1 MIRFTII
8 FLVWIGSIPMSVWA
22 QSSDSTQ
29 SQVDKSEVLP
39 PFNDSI
45 FKFNVKKSIPKRA
58 ALYSALLPGLGQ
70 VYNKQY
76 WKTGVVALGTG
87 VIGYFIISNR
97 KEYLIY
103 QKDYIYRIDNN
114 PNTITS
120 FPDYQNEDVDVLR
133 KGFRKYYE
141 YSVIAASVAYL
152 INILDAY
159 TSSHLK
165 TFDMKKDISFLF
177 KNPENGQKFGLSL
190 VYTIK

>member
-1 MIRFTII
+1 MPWVFKTTCMIRLSII
-8 FLVWIGSIPMSVWA
+8 FFLLIGSIPRSVWA

-29 SQVDKSEVLP
+29 AQVEKSEVLP

-87 VIGYFIISNR
+87 VIGYFIVSNR

-103 QKDYIYRIDNN
+103 QKDYI
-114 PNTITS
+114 
-120 FPDYQNEDVDVLR
+120 L
-133 KGFRKYYE
+133 KYN
-141 YSVIAASVAYL
+141 L
-152 INILDAY
+152 N
-159 TSSHLK
+159 
-165 TFDMKKDISFLF
+165 
-177 KNPENGQKFGLSL
+177 
-190 VYTIK
+190 